1 MLSLAAVRMDG
12 FALVPLPDT
21 TPPTVKFSGNG
32 DTAAVAP
39 LDRFLNE
46 LHANLTGTNCSQ
58 VHIDMVDL
66 YFMNSSCVRT
76 LASWIHKVKTKG
88 APYRV
93 HLKMNS
99 RQSWQR
105 RSLEP
110 IKRLAPTVV
119 VLSEDEPESP

>member
-32 DTAAVAP
+32 DTAAVVP
-39 LDRFLNE
+39 LTRFLRE
-46 LHANLTGTNCSQ
+46 LHDNLVGTNCTE

-76 LASWIHKVKTKG
+76 LASWIHTVKTKG
-88 APYRV
+88 VPYRV
-93 HLKMNS
+93 HVKTNS

-110 IKRLAPTVV
+110 IKRLAPSVV
-119 VLSEDEPESP
+119 VLSEDEAEIP